1 MLKKAGMVVLGATAG
16 MISLAPLASAGEAPQ
31 SGGHDHHGHHAGHDH
46 DGHRGHGGG
55 DCSKFAGSNGDRLIS
70 LDNVASNATISDV
83 NVLSRDRDG
92 DRDCDGDRDRD
103 RGRHGHHHGDRDRD
117 GGGDRKVAFSNGDRL
132 ISADNLLANA
142 DIRDINVLS
151 SDD

>member
-16 MISLAPLASAGEAPQ
+16 MLSLAPLASAGEAPQ
-31 SGGHDHHGHHAGHDH
+31 HGGGDHHGHHAGHDH
-46 DGHRGHGGG
+46 DGHRGHGG

-83 NVLSRDRDG
+83 DVLSRDRDRG
-92 DRDCDGDRDRD
+92 GDCDGDRGN
-103 RGRHGHHHGDRDRD
+103 GRHGHGHDRGDRDDRD
-117 GGGDRKVAFSNGDRL
+117 GGDRKVAFSNGDRL